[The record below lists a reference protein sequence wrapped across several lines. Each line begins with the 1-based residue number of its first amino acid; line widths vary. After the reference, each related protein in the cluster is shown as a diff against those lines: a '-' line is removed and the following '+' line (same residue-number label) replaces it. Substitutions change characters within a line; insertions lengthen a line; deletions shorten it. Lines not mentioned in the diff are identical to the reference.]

1 MRGTLAFGHDLL
13 AAPGIIPAYA
23 GNTPKW
29 PCSFRRFWDHPRV
42 CGEHHHPQFLSTYP
56 QGSSPRMRGTP
67 LSDAGHG
74 IQSGIIP
81 AYAGN
86 TSISPAT
93 SATNRD
99 HPRVC
104 GEHIFNA
111 PARVELPGS
120 SPRMRGTHMTVQQYN
135 YIVGI
140 IPAYAGNTKPRG
152 FLMSRYWD
160 HPRVCGE
167 HDSFPSDDFIE
178 AGSSPRMRGTRKRDR

>member
-1 MRGTLAFGHDLL
+1 M
-13 AAPGIIPAYA
+13 A
-23 GNTPKW
+23 G
-29 PCSFRRFWDHPRV
+29 RDHPRV
-42 CGEHHHPQFLSTYP
+42 CGEHFIYSMAFAGVK
-56 QGSSPRMRGTP
+56 GSSPRMRGTP

-104 GEHIFNA
+104 GEHMVGYLA
-111 PARVELPGS
+111 GTDSVGS
-120 SPRMRGTHMTVQQYN
+120 SPRMRGTRRFGRTCMRVR
-135 YIVGI
+135 GI
-140 IPAYAGNTKPRG
+140 IPAYAGNTLRLVSTVWP
-152 FLMSRYWD
+152 SRD

-167 HDSFPSDDFIE
+167 HIWAPGIFSLA
-178 AGSSPRMRGTRKRDR
+178 AGSSPRMRGTPGAGHAVWHYAGIIPAYAGNTP